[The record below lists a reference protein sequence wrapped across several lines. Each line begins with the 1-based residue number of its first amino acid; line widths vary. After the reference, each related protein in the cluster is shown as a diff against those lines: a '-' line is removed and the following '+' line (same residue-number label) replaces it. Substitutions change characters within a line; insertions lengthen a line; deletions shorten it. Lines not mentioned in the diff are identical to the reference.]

1 MERLLTICAAFV
13 TLTYIK
19 HKLNVLRK
27 RNVQKNK
34 EKKKLRKIEENRKKY
49 QINGI
54 KHVL

>member
-1 MERLLTICAAFV
+1 MERLLIICAAFV